1 MEVLI
6 GYFKRLLVAAWPQGL
21 ICGSPHM
28 LSLVSVSEVG
38 NHHKWQPFC
47 EYQHRCSCIGK

>member
-47 EYQHRCSCIGK
+47 EYQHRFS